1 VRYTRDMSP
10 MFGGKKK
17 SGKTIALVDVDSSS
31 VGSALMHLSRHE
43 APKLFGE
50 TRVDVPLLTTRDA
63 HLLARDIERAV
74 HEALLHTS
82 AVAARLR
89 AHEAVA
95 SHGEVES
102 AAVFFSPPWASM
114 HLSGGTADFVEP
126 MRRAAHL
133 SVGATLGQI
142 PTSFHPLGTAAAHGS
157 VLIFPNEAPILLCII
172 NQEVTEL
179 LIVSPKTLLG
189 RATVPAGSHVLLR
202 TLMTHGGMDREEARS
217 YLRLPRRND
226 DQYSEPL
233 IAAEDH
239 LSSLIQDA
247 ARDLKSSS
255 DFSGIIVIAQEPL
268 PELLARAL
276 ARHEG
281 LAELFPE
288 GGTVRAIRT
297 QHVMPYIAAH
307 ARTPDLSLMLEA
319 LFINA
324 KFAR

>member
-1 VRYTRDMSP
+1 MSP

-233 IAAEDH
+233 
-239 LSSLIQDA
+239 
-247 ARDLKSSS
+247 KSSS